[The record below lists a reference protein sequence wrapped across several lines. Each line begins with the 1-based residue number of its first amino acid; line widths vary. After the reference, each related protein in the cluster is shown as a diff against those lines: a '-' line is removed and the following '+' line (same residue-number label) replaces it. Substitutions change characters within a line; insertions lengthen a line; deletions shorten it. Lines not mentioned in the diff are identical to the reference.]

1 MKVLI
6 DKDAFGELILDLIS
20 TQEYKQ
26 YTDIMLTT
34 DKKAFESG
42 FIQGMCW
49 SYINAIKLQSYFYTE
64 ERINKGANE

>member
-6 DKDAFGELILDLIS
+6 EKDAFGELILNLIS

-26 YTDIMLTT
+26 YTDMMVTT

-49 SYINAIKLQSYFYTE
+49 SYINTTKLQSYYFRE
-64 ERINKGANE
+64 DSDER

>member
-6 DKDAFGELILDLIS
+6 EKDAFGELILNLIS
-20 TQEYKQ
+20 TQKYKQ

-34 DKKAFESG
+34 DREAFESG

-49 SYINAIKLQSYFYTE
+49 SYINAIKLQSYFYVE
-64 ERINKGANE
+64 ERINKGVNE

>member
-6 DKDAFGELILDLIS
+6 NRDDFGKLVLDLIA

-26 YTDIMLTT
+26 YTDMMSTT
-34 DKKAFESG
+34 DREAFESG

-49 SYINAIKLQSYFYTE
+49 SYINASKLQLYFFTGDSN
-64 ERINKGANE
+64 ERG

>member
-6 DKDAFGELILDLIS
+6 EKDAFGELILNLIS

-26 YTDIMLTT
+26 YTDIMFTT
-34 DKKAFESG
+34 DKEAFESG

-49 SYINAIKLQSYFYTE
+49 SYINAIKLQSYYYMGDLNKNVIE
-64 ERINKGANE
+64 E

>member
-6 DKDAFGELILDLIS
+6 EKDAFGELILNLIS

-26 YTDIMLTT
+26 YTDIMFTT
-34 DKKAFESG
+34 DRKAFESG

-49 SYINAIKLQSYFYTE
+49 SYINAIKLQSYYFAE
-64 ERINKGANE
+64 NSNENNY

>member
-6 DKDAFGELILDLIS
+6 EKDAFGELILNLIS

-26 YTDIMLTT
+26 YTDMMSTT
-34 DKKAFESG
+34 DREAFESG

-49 SYINAIKLQSYFYTE
+49 GYINSNKLQSYYFTE
-64 ERINKGANE
+64 DSNERG